1 MSEEM
6 LLDVVLSGEK
16 PFWPDGKRLNVISS
30 GEMRVLPD
38 GVLAAKDTLRTD
50 LSISDEMVP
59 STKPWMALPSGCIA
73 GSQEGPASLFRNPK
87 NTFEHQTHSTAFY

>member
-30 GEMRVLPD
+30 GEKPVCPD
-38 GVLAAKDTLRTD
+38 EN
-50 LSISDEMVP
+50 S
-59 STKPWMALPSGCIA
+59 
-73 GSQEGPASLFRNPK
+73 
-87 NTFEHQTHSTAFY
+87 